1 MSTAQRVM
9 VNVSFAVAIGM
20 AVIVALVLLL
30 YSANGSYSAFMSPD
44 AALDVY
50 YDVPDFTLIDQRERT
65 VTLEDLRGKV
75 WVATFTFTRCAG
87 ICPRMHGGLSEL
99 QDRLLSHPRR
109 PDIRLV
115 SISVDPEHDTPEV
128 LKAHGDLFNADHDH
142 WLFLTGD
149 KDEIWQLSLEGFK
162 LIVEDVPDDPVMP
175 ILHSDKYVLVDGAG
189 RIRGYYSGLDPAER
203 TRLLNDMDKLL
214 R

>member
-1 MSTAQRVM
+1 MSGVQRILI
-9 VNVSFAVAIGM
+9 NVAFAVAIGM

-30 YSANGSYSAFMSPD
+30 YSANGSYSAFMTPD

-99 QDRLLSHPRR
+99 QDRLLTHPRR
-109 PDIRLV
+109 HQIRLV
-115 SISVDPEHDTPEV
+115 SITVDPEHDTPQV

-149 KDEIWQLSLEGFK
+149 KDAIWQLSLEGFK
-162 LIVEDVPDDPVMP
+162 LIVEDVDDPIMP
-175 ILHSDKYVLVDGAG
+175 ILHSDKYVLVDQQG
-189 RIRGYYSGLDPAER
+189 RIRGYYTGLDPAER
-203 TRLLNDMDKLL
+203 TQLLNDMDLL
-214 R
+214 FR